1 MAPCSPLAHAQV
13 AALAHVLADH
23 QHVWVDIFAV
33 RQWPGNVADI
43 NFAPVVRE
51 AKGLVHPSPGQG
63 TRPTA
68 SFILAQ
74 GTALIFIHIFWKA
87 DGGSKPP
94 GCDCGDM
101 ARVGEHT
108 RPRVSSLAPS
118 PKTFGCDRERWTQK
132 VSGGGAGNST
142 RGRVR
147 SCAVE
152 LHNPAGWET
161 RHNRIP

>member
-1 MAPCSPLAHAQV
+1 MNGARGTIV
-13 AALAHVLADH
+13 AAPPGAP
-23 QHVWVDIFAV
+23 AV
-33 RQWPGNVADI
+33 PQANGFHSHEASGIPRKASGIPHKAFCI
-43 NFAPVVRE
+43 PPRE

-63 TRPTA
+63 TRPKA

-74 GTALIFIHIFWKA
+74 GTALGFIHIFWKA
-87 DGGSKPP
+87 DGGSKLP

-108 RPRVSSLAPS
+108 RPRVSSLVPS

-147 SCAVE
+147 SPPLA
-152 LHNPAGWET
+152 
-161 RHNRIP
+161 RHLRNQPSTS